1 MEGTYRYAPAA
12 NVLRDCFL
20 PMFLGKQDSNLVD
33 DYMEM
38 DRVILQIPCLHVT
51 AGKKSVGNTSQLWL
65 CCSEGMDIEWT
76 KILE

>member
-20 PMFLGKQDSNLVD
+20 PMFIGKQDSNLVD

-38 DRVILQIPCLHVT
+38 D
-51 AGKKSVGNTSQLWL
+51 
-65 CCSEGMDIEWT
+65 
-76 KILE
+76 

>member
-51 AGKKSVGNTSQLWL
+51 AGKKKCWQHFTALASL
-65 CCSEGMDIEWT
+65 
-76 KILE
+76 